1 MTLLPNRIKS
11 LTAYTGAIIVK
22 SYKVVVWEAIM
33 ARRSF
38 EQIRASIMYN
48 ESLHKIEDGMN
59 YGVDIE
65 KLCRLLENECKQPGN
80 RTFHQIKR

>member
-1 MTLLPNRIKS
+1 
-11 LTAYTGAIIVK
+11 
-22 SYKVVVWEAIM
+22 M